1 MSAKDET
8 TTKGLTSHP
17 NIWVF
22 LCDAPDGKMQ
32 VLETMAASFDLE
44 INCPCGDVLQ
54 ITLTSGWSAK
64 RGLFVDLKEPVKWKK
79 GP

>member
-1 MSAKDET
+1 MSYDPT
-8 TTKGLTSHP
+8 TYP
-17 NIWVF
+17 NIRV
-22 LCDAPDGKMQ
+22 LRCNGTDDGKMQ
-32 VLETMAASFDLE
+32 ALETMAASFDLE

-64 RGLFVDLKEPVKWKK
+64 RGLFVDLKEPAKWKK